1 MARENRLAR
10 ALASHPGIGS
20 ADVAGEDRFDY
31 VLIDCPPSLGL
42 LTLNALVAGAEVM
55 IPIQAEYYAL
65 EGLGQLLET
74 IEMVRAHL
82 NPRLTVSSILIT
94 MYDARTRLAAGV
106 ADEVREHFADQVLK
120 TTIPRSVRVSEA
132 PSYGQTVMTYDPA
145 SPGSA
150 VLSGS
155 RSRGGPA
162 GDPADD
168 QGGAAMSRERPTVRR
183 GLGRG
188 LGSLIPTAPA
198 DEAPTGDARLRP
210 VRRRPGPTWSCPRA
224 AGSRSC
230 RPDRSCRTACSPARS
245 STRTRWPSSSTRS
258 ARWACSSRSSSGRC
272 RGRETPSYELV
283 MGERRWRAA
292 QQAGLERIPAIVRA
306 TDDTDMLRDALLE
319 NLHRSQLNPLEEA
332 AAYQQLLEDF
342 GCTHDELAQRIGRSR
357 PQISNTIRLLKLSPA
372 VQRRVAAGVLSAG
385 HARSLLGVE
394 NAEQQ
399 DRLAS
404 RVVAEGISVRGLEE
418 IVATGGGDAL
428 ATPAV
433 RRNKPV
439 APGLTDLADRLSD
452 RLETRVKVE
461 LGRHKG
467 KITVEFASLDD
478 LRRIVDIMDP
488 RNRSDRPI

>member
-1 MARENRLAR
+1 
-10 ALASHPGIGS
+10 
-20 ADVAGEDRFDY
+20 V
-31 VLIDCPPSLGL
+31 
-42 LTLNALVAGAEVM
+42 
-55 IPIQAEYYAL
+55 
-65 EGLGQLLET
+65 
-74 IEMVRAHL
+74 
-82 NPRLTVSSILIT
+82 
-94 MYDARTRLAAGV
+94 
-106 ADEVREHFADQVLK
+106 
-120 TTIPRSVRVSEA
+120 
-132 PSYGQTVMTYDPA
+132 
-145 SPGSA
+145 
-150 VLSGS
+150 
-155 RSRGGPA
+155 
-162 GDPADD
+162 
-168 QGGAAMSRERPTVRR
+168 SRERPTVRR

-198 DEAPTGDARLRP
+198 EDEGPADEGTPGEAMETGPDLVVPAGSWFAELPAGQIVPNRVQPRQVFDEDAMAELVHSIREVGLLQPIVVRP
-210 VRRRPGPTWSCPRA
+210 VPGA
-224 AGSRSC
+224 QGAQ
-230 RPDRSCRTACSPARS
+230 
-245 STRTRWPSSSTRS
+245 
-258 ARWACSSRSSSGRC
+258 
-272 RGRETPSYELV
+272 TPSYELV

-292 QQAGLERIPAIVRA
+292 QQAGLEKIPAIVRA

-418 IVATGGGDAL
+418 IVATGGGDPL

>member
-1 MARENRLAR
+1 
-10 ALASHPGIGS
+10 
-20 ADVAGEDRFDY
+20 
-31 VLIDCPPSLGL
+31 
-42 LTLNALVAGAEVM
+42 
-55 IPIQAEYYAL
+55 
-65 EGLGQLLET
+65 
-74 IEMVRAHL
+74 
-82 NPRLTVSSILIT
+82 
-94 MYDARTRLAAGV
+94 
-106 ADEVREHFADQVLK
+106 
-120 TTIPRSVRVSEA
+120 
-132 PSYGQTVMTYDPA
+132 
-145 SPGSA
+145 
-150 VLSGS
+150 
-155 RSRGGPA
+155 
-162 GDPADD
+162 
-168 QGGAAMSRERPTVRR
+168 MSRERPTVRR

-198 DEAPTGDARLRP
+198 EEPSPDSDTTAESGPDLVVPEGSWFAELPAGQIVPNRVQPRQVFDEDAMAELVHSIREVGLLQP
-210 VRRRPGPTWSCPRA
+210 IVVRSVPGAETSTW
-224 AGSRSC
+224 
-230 RPDRSCRTACSPARS
+230 
-245 STRTRWPSSSTRS
+245 
-258 ARWACSSRSSSGRC
+258 
-272 RGRETPSYELV
+272 TPSYELV

-292 QQAGLERIPAIVRA
+292 QQAGLEKIPAIVRV

-357 PQISNTIRLLKLSPA
+357 PQISNTIRLLRLSPA

-394 NAEQQ
+394 DAEQQ

-428 ATPAV
+428 ATPPV

-439 APGLTDLADRLSD
+439 APGLTDLAERLSD